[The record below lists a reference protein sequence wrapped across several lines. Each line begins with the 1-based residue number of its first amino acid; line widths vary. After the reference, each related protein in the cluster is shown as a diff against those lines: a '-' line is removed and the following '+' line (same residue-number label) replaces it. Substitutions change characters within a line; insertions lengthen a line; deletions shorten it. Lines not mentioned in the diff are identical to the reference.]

1 MLSADKELKDASARD
16 PFPMDAM
23 ERRRDLIE
31 SALAPPEPDD
41 AVVLSVKD
49 FKIRLADTEAGR
61 NSASMLIDKMYSWR
75 GYAGVSRVQPSLN
88 RITLTAYMK
97 EELIG
102 TVTLAIDSTI
112 GLLADEIFQEQLDRH
127 RGPGRKLCELTKLA
141 IDAKVNSKFALASL
155 FHICFIYARRL
166 HDCTDVFIEVNPRH
180 RAYYERILGFTRLG
194 ELKTN
199 PRVNAPAFLL
209 WLDLDYVEEQ
219 IRKHG
224 GTSDQAGMSRSL
236 YPFFFSS
243 REEAGITQRLIGL
256 N

>member
-1 MLSADKELKDASARD
+1 MLSADQGVGSALARNL
-16 PFPMDAM
+16 FPVFAM
-23 ERRRDLIE
+23 ETQRDMIE
-31 SALAPPEPDD
+31 STLAPPEPSD
-41 AVVLSVKD
+41 AIVLSVKD

-75 GYAGVSRVQPSLN
+75 GYAATHTVQSSPN

-102 TVTLAIDSTI
+102 TVTLAIDSPI
-112 GLLADEIFQEQLDRH
+112 GLLADEIFQDQLDRY

-141 IDAKVNSKFALASL
+141 IDAKVDSKFALASL

-166 HDCTDVFIEVNPRH
+166 HGCTDVFIEVNPRH
-180 RAYYERILGFTRLG
+180 RAYYERVLGFTRLG

-209 WLDLDYVEEQ
+209 WLDLDFVESQ
-219 IRKHG
+219 IQRYG
-224 GTSDQAGMSRSL
+224 GTSDQAGASRSL
-236 YPFFFSS
+236 YPYFFSP
-243 REEAGITQRLIGL
+243 REEVGITQRLINL